1 MKYFAPL
8 FQDRKV
14 AFYTVALGLVAATLF
29 IARPTPAWPVNTV
42 AILLLLVAWI
52 VEGSFKSKMIGL
64 KNKWIW
70 LPLLIFVAYLLG
82 VIYSDNTEIAWSVT
96 ERKLSLLLL
105 PLLIGTSASFKKEHV
120 GWTLFVFAW
129 SGVVAM
135 LIAYVIGTYHSFTNP
150 QTIGWLDAVTYYQL
164 AESIGF
170 QPIYLSFF
178 MVFVFFALLG
188 LYADPRF
195 SGQWFY
201 RKKWRA
207 FPLMAFAFV
216 SVIML
221 SSRMEVVVLFATGA
235 ALIAGFLSSPRLRKR
250 YAIVMLTALV
260 AAVVLILSSHE
271 NRERFTEM
279 FDLTTDYT
287 ENKYGGRSIRLHKW
301 KNALECWVQQPLLGT
316 GTGDMQQEL
325 DSTYAENEFDLALQ
339 YHFNPHNQYLETLLT
354 VGIPGFALLVI
365 WFWGMIWKGWRNK
378 NWLLFAF
385 GIIVSMSVL
394 TESLLE
400 RQWGVVFI
408 ALLGAV
414 LLTDNFKYFSD
425 NSDKSS

>member
-14 AFYTVALGLVAATLF
+14 AFFTGALGLVVATLF
-29 IARPTPAWPVNTV
+29 IARPTPNWPVNTV
-42 AILLLLVAWI
+42 AILLLVLAWI
-52 VEGSFKSKMIGL
+52 IEGAFATKLIPL
-64 KNKWIW
+64 KQAWIW
-70 LPLLIFVAYLLG
+70 PPILLFAVYLIGVA
-82 VIYSDNTEIAWSVT
+82 YSDNTDVAWSVT

-105 PLLIGTSASFKKEHV
+105 PLLVGTSASFKKEHA
-120 GWTLFVFAW
+120 GWTLFVFVW

-135 LIAYVIGTYHSFTNP
+135 LIAYALGTYHAFSNLQITE
-150 QTIGWLDAVTYYQL
+150 WLDAITYYEL

-178 MVFVFFALLG
+178 MVFVFYALLG
-188 LYADPRF
+188 LYADQRF
-195 SGQWFY
+195 TGQWFHH
-201 RKKWRA
+201 KKWRA

-221 SSRMEVVVLFATGA
+221 SSRMEVMVLFVTGA
-235 ALIAGFLSSPRLRKR
+235 ALIAIFLSSPKLRKR
-250 YAIVMLTALV
+250 YAVLMMTALV
-260 AAVVLILSSHE
+260 AAVLLIMSSHE

-279 FDLTTDYT
+279 FDLTADYT

-301 KNALECWVQQPLLGT
+301 KNALECWAQQPLLGT

-325 DSTYAENEFDLALQ
+325 DSTYAENDFDLALQ
-339 YHFNPHNQYLETLLT
+339 YHFNPHNQYIETLLT
-354 VGIPGFALLVI
+354 VGISGFALLVF
-365 WFWGMIWKGWRNK
+365 WLWGMIWMGFKNK

-394 TESLLE
+394 TESMLE
-400 RQWGVVFI
+400 RHWGVVFI
-408 ALLGAV
+408 ALFGAV

-425 NSDKSS
+425 NTEKSS